1 MLLTG
6 IDGAAGKDCS
16 GDHFVL
22 GVLFRFVYVLDF
34 DQVCVVTEVTEYFD
48 RLKKQSC
55 HHDLCLDWFTFCRR
69 KKASKQHV
77 FSPTSARIFKRRS
90 YISFIFGMNERK

>member
-22 GVLFRFVYVLDF
+22 GVLFRFDYVLDF
-34 DQVCVVTEVTEYFD
+34 DQVCVVT
-48 RLKKQSC
+48 
-55 HHDLCLDWFTFCRR
+55 
-69 KKASKQHV
+69 
-77 FSPTSARIFKRRS
+77 
-90 YISFIFGMNERK
+90 